1 MNSDQDLYNALA
13 YYTLS
18 LGDSA
23 FIHQHIVDAFC
34 AQHADKD
41 TKPIAITFALA
52 GLYLYLEKNY
62 TGRMVQL
69 AHIKMAKRRKKWP
82 AFDLPNQRGDLTVA
96 DVLNASPGVVRHAM
110 IRKWCES
117 VWDAYSQ
124 SHKEVAY
131 LVQKVLFQ

>member
-1 MNSDQDLYNALA
+1 MKSDQQLYDELA

-18 LGDSA
+18 LGDA
-23 FIHQHIVDAFC
+23 TFIHQHIVDAFC

-41 TKPIAITFALA
+41 TKAIAITFALA

-62 TGRMVQL
+62 TGRQVQL
-69 AHIKMAKRRKKWP
+69 AHVRMAKRRKKWP
-82 AFDLPNQRGDLTVA
+82 VFDLPEKRGDITVVDA
-96 DVLNASPGVVRHAM
+96 LNASPGVERQAM

-117 VWDAYSQ
+117 VWAAYNP
-124 SHKEVAY
+124 SHQEVAY